1 MKKLIYL
8 PFISLVLLLSS
19 CDFDFDFG
27 IDLIPDIDEIVDGIY
42 TVHIN
47 SNLTTGYTYTDS
59 LDLSQYDEYEKY
71 RENIT
76 SYAITDITCEII
88 DYDAP
93 EDLWLSG
100 TLVAHD
106 MDSTVIVVVAEFDT
120 LHLYQVATDS
130 LEVALVESEAGLNQ
144 VVAWMEDS
152 GKFMYH
158 LEYQFVNK
166 DGTPYLFDEEDY
178 GDSFKIKLN
187 FAILLETEV

>member
-8 PFISLVLLLSS
+8 PFISLVLLLAS

-42 TVHIN
+42 TVHID
-47 SNLTTGYTYTDS
+47 SNTTTGYTYTDS
-59 LDLSQYDEYEKY
+59 LDLSQYDEYETH

-76 SYAITDITCEII
+76 SFAITDITCEII
-88 DYDAP
+88 EYDAP

-100 TLVAHD
+100 TLLAHD
-106 MDSTVIVVVAEFDT
+106 MDSTVTVVVAEFDT

-130 LEVALVESEAGLNQ
+130 LEVELVESEAGLSQ
-144 VVAWMEDS
+144 VIDWMEDS

-158 LEYQFVNK
+158 LEYQFVNE
-166 DGTPYLFDEEDY
+166 DGTPYLFDGEDD
-178 GDSFKIKLN
+178 GDSFKIRLN
-187 FAILLETEV
+187 FAILLETGV